1 VALILSSELLSRHGF
16 AHGFSLRTG
25 GVSKPPFDTLNLA
38 RTVGDDPEAV
48 AENARRF
55 AAALASGGT
64 LPAIY
69 EVSQVHGSVVREVEA
84 DEEVEEVR
92 RTEADALVVAPGQ
105 GAVAVRTADCVP
117 VLVGDRQSRVVAAI
131 HAGWRGT
138 VRGVIEATFEVL
150 RRRGVEPRSVVAAI
164 GPHIR
169 LDAFEVGRDVAREI
183 AASAPGEED
192 VIRWD
197 EPRPHVDLSRVVR
210 SQLEALGVPGDSID
224 DTGGCTF
231 TEAERFFSYRRDHER
246 SGRHLSAIAG
256 TG

>member
-1 VALILSSELLSRHGF
+1 VAVILSSELLSRHGF

-48 AENARRF
+48 AENTRRF
-55 AAALASGGT
+55 AVALAPDGT
-64 LPAIY
+64 PPAIY
-69 EVSQVHGSVVREVEA
+69 EVSQVHGAMVREVGTG
-84 DEEVEEVR
+84 EEVEEVR
-92 RTEADALVVAPGQ
+92 QTEADALVIAPGQ

-117 VLVGDRQSRVVAAI
+117 ILVGDRESGTVAAI

-138 VRGVIEATFEVL
+138 VRGVIAATFDVL
-150 RRRGVEPRSVVAAI
+150 GRRGVEPRAVVVAI

-169 LDAFEVGRDVAREI
+169 LDAFEVGEDVAREI
-183 AASAPGEED
+183 AAAAPDAEE

-197 EPRPHVDLSRVVR
+197 DPRPHVELSRVVR
-210 SQLEALGVPGDSID
+210 AQLEALGVPRDAID

-231 TEAERFFSYRRDHER
+231 TEAARFFSYRRDRER
-246 SGRHLSAIAG
+246 SGRHLSAIASSG
-256 TG
+256 